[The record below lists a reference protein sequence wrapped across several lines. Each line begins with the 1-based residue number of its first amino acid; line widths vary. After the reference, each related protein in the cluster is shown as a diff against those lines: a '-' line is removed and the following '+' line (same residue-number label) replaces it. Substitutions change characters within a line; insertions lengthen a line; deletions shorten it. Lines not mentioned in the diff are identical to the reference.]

1 MINRKSLT
9 LLGLLDKVNPLALR
23 NLEGVGL
30 ATFPKHA
37 DCYFEA
43 MKRLWQFAPCGF
55 VDIVLFMVKEQGE
68 FLEIRDIYTM
78 CTPHEYAFIP
88 TWENCPER
96 NRILH
101 TILSMMGQPCNT
113 LIDKEHFAL
122 SLFYL
127 DAFFEK
133 EALHTKTHQTAIVKL
148 I

>member
-9 LLGLLDKVNPLALR
+9 LFGLLDKVNPLALR

-30 ATFPKHA
+30 AIFPKHA

-43 MKRLWQFAPCGF
+43 MKRMWHFAPCGF
-55 VDIVLFMVKEQGE
+55 IDIVLFMVKEQGE
-68 FLEIRDIYTM
+68 FLDIRDIYTM
-78 CTPHEYAFIP
+78 CTPHEYAFVP

-96 NRILH
+96 NQILY

-113 LIDKEHFAL
+113 LIDKEQFAL

-133 EALHTKTHQTAIVKL
+133 EALNIPAKLTANVKL